1 MTKTLRNKLVFNQNL
16 VVLFGNHEKMRRKF
30 ANYYDVAIN
39 FFFFFHLL
47 LGLSSCMTKTLR
59 NKSVFNQSLV
69 VLFGN
74 HEKCIENSFF

>member
-1 MTKTLRNKLVFNQNL
+1 MTKTLRNKLVFNQSL
-16 VVLFGNHEKMRRKF
+16 VVLFGNHEDMRRKF
-30 ANYYDVAIN
+30 ANNYYDVAMN

-69 VLFGN
+69 SCLEIMKN
-74 HEKCIENSFF
+74 A